1 MRRIIDIFRKS
12 FSARVSLYAV
22 LAAAG
27 VFLLAL
33 SYVSRYSRRSVWDE
47 ATKRASQVLE
57 NCELRL
63 TRILE
68 DVEAMA
74 DNVEWLVYR
83 HLDSPDTLVEYTRTA
98 LQGNPDLVGCAISFE
113 PYFFEGEEY
122 FSAYSSRDE
131 NNVITTEQEGDE
143 DYQYFYLDWYLMP
156 KLLNQP
162 VWTEPYCDW
171 DYDDDFSLNTEMLI
185 SYSKPLTDAE
195 GNFIGVVS
203 MDLSPKWLSEQLSS
217 IKPYPHSFCMLLSR
231 GGTYLI
237 HPDPERLFY
246 QTIFTRNLLEN
257 DPLFEK
263 LGHDML
269 DQKEGTQLVKITGQ
283 DSYAFYKPMKKTGW
297 SLGIVCM
304 EKDIFDHFD
313 RLRIITLVILLLGLL
328 AMFIASIKIIG
339 GTMKPL
345 KALVAEAE
353 NIAEGDFG
361 HKLPELNRVDE
372 IGTLSRSFSHMQS
385 SLVSYIEELK
395 ETTATKERIDG
406 ELRIAHSIQMA
417 MVPSV
422 FPAFPERKELDLYAC
437 MNPAKEV
444 GGDLYDYFLL
454 DDKLYFCIGDVS
466 GKGIPASLFMATTR
480 NLFRVV
486 GKEAVAPSEIARR
499 LNATLSEN
507 NETLMFVTAFIGV
520 LDLVSGRL
528 EFCNCGHNPP
538 VLIPKAGGKAAD
550 TVPAFLDCIPNTPI
564 GACPDCEFKGQEIE
578 DLHGCTL
585 FLYTDGLTEA
595 ENRAHEAFGDWR
607 LLENLA
613 NYPRVNPEA
622 LVSRL
627 RGAVASHVGSAEP
640 SDDLTILCLELK

>member
-1 MRRIIDIFRKS
+1 
-12 FSARVSLYAV
+12 
-22 LAAAG
+22 
-27 VFLLAL
+27 
-33 SYVSRYSRRSVWDE
+33 
-47 ATKRASQVLE
+47 
-57 NCELRL
+57 
-63 TRILE
+63 
-68 DVEAMA
+68 
-74 DNVEWLVYR
+74 
-83 HLDSPDTLVEYTRTA
+83 
-98 LQGNPDLVGCAISFE
+98 
-113 PYFFEGEEY
+113 
-122 FSAYSSRDE
+122 
-131 NNVITTEQEGDE
+131 
-143 DYQYFYLDWYLMP
+143 
-156 KLLNQP
+156 
-162 VWTEPYCDW
+162 
-171 DYDDDFSLNTEMLI
+171 
-185 SYSKPLTDAE
+185 
-195 GNFIGVVS
+195 
-203 MDLSPKWLSEQLSS
+203 
-217 IKPYPHSFCMLLSR
+217 
-231 GGTYLI
+231 
-237 HPDPERLFY
+237 
-246 QTIFTRNLLEN
+246 
-257 DPLFEK
+257 
-263 LGHDML
+263 
-269 DQKEGTQLVKITGQ
+269 
-283 DSYAFYKPMKKTGW
+283 
-297 SLGIVCM
+297 
-304 EKDIFDHFD
+304 
-313 RLRIITLVILLLGLL
+313 
-328 AMFIASIKIIG
+328 
-339 GTMKPL
+339 
-345 KALVAEAE
+345 
-353 NIAEGDFG
+353 
-361 HKLPELNRVDE
+361 
-372 IGTLSRSFSHMQS
+372 
-385 SLVSYIEELK
+385 
-395 ETTATKERIDG
+395 
-406 ELRIAHSIQMA
+406 
-417 MVPSV
+417 
-422 FPAFPERKELDLYAC
+422 